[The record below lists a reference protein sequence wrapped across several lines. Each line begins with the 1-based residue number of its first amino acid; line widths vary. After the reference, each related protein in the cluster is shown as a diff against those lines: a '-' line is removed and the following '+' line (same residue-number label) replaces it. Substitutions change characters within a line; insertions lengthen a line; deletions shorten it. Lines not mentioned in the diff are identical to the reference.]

1 MSSSK
6 VLADRGVAETKH
18 GNMIRKLESVVSQD
32 GPNRRTI
39 QNSLNQLKEAWDGLM
54 EKHVL
59 YVMRVNQSL
68 DNEVHQNWVNTKS
81 DLNHP

>member
-1 MSSSK
+1 MFFLVEDEEKWEAKFWVVKGSRDNTMSSSK

-39 QNSLNQLKEAWDGLM
+39 QTSLNQIKEA
-54 EKHVL
+54 
-59 YVMRVNQSL
+59 
-68 DNEVHQNWVNTKS
+68 
-81 DLNHP
+81 